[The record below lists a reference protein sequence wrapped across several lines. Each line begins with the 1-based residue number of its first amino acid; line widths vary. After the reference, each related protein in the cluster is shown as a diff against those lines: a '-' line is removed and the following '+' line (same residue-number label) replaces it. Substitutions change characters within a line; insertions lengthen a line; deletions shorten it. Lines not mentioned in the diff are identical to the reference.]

1 MSKPVT
7 SSINPQ
13 IVDET
18 GGKHDLQLFYDT
30 WMRYIELSKYLF
42 GSKNP
47 IYDINEIP
55 EDNQFYS
62 MAKSIADQLGVD
74 WESMSHEDSNRI
86 MLALLEDTYV
96 AMAKVANKKDLV
108 IELKLKIVKDEQ
120 RSKAKTAGVGRKI

>member
-13 IVDET
+13 IVDKT
-18 GGKHDLQLFYDT
+18 GGKHDPQLFYDT

-55 EDNQFYS
+55 EDNQFYG

-74 WESMSHEDSNRI
+74 WKSMSHEDSNRI